1 MKRQTLITLAL
12 GCCAI
17 GAVQVS
23 CNQEQEQQAQAK
35 QQETIPAIK
44 TFPIVVQTV
53 QDTGE
58 WFGYVRG
65 YEDTDIRPRV
75 SGFLME
81 QCYKDGQIV
90 KKDDILFRIDP
101 VLFQAS
107 LDQAKAN
114 LEAAKANLASAEA
127 SLEKTQL
134 DLKRYE
140 QLIKTSAVSGKE
152 LDDARQNNAAALANV
167 EAAKAQIAQQEAAVK
182 TAQIDLDYC
191 QVKAPYDGIVGA
203 AQAFQGD
210 LVSPS
215 TLLANMTSLSPM
227 LVRFSVNSENLIQA
241 FRREAERAA
250 KGPVKAQQFELI
262 LDNGDIYPLKGEIV
276 AMESKIS
283 DSGLMDIQGEIDNP
297 NGLLRA
303 GMSVRV
309 RIALNER
316 EALLVPPV
324 AIRKV
329 MRQSFILV
337 VAKDGTPRMVP
348 VEVQGT
354 YKVNVTEAN
363 GYSSE
368 QNMVAVSSKNVSL
381 KNFFRDLGYDNAQ
394 EVPVVAD
401 ADNAVTAVNISS
413 ANSRLAKGEQPRTI
427 KTAPYTFQPTLPPA
441 LQAAIAQAKAEKAGE
456 AKPPVDPATLTP
468 TLPPFPVKVAPLLQQ
483 DVAEEGEWFG
493 TVRGIN
499 ETGIRPRVNGFILSQ
514 NFEDGSLVKK
524 GDVLYTIDPAPYQAA
539 LENARANLAAAK
551 ASVKQCEA
559 QVQKYQLDV
568 NRYDELQKKS
578 PGAVSDKTITDAKTN
593 LKTGEASLL
602 KAQATV
608 KQMEAAVR
616 QAEINL
622 SYTTIVAPFDGRV
635 GIHTV
640 SKGELVS
647 DGQTQPLVTIS
658 SVNPMRVDFEIS
670 GADALDGLTQAIKS
684 KRNNKAGTNARQDA
698 FTIVLED
705 GSIYP
710 ARGEIVTADNSIN
723 ESTGTLKVIGQVDD
737 VDGGLRSGLPVRVRA
752 GLKKQKGAYL
762 VPARAPMF
770 GNGQNV
776 VVLLNENNAP
786 VMLPVTLG
794 GLVNIPVKGPD
805 GKEIVQPMRIID
817 VNRTTTGALMCA
829 VADAPSTEAMVL
841 GQAGVKDWGEL
852 LLKREGA
859 SSFRELVEKE
869 EGKALPDGEPAQAG
883 VKDWGEL
890 LLKRRNASNYRELVL
905 RDADAKDE
913 LDLIAQA
920 QGNKDLMEMMLKK
933 EGIADISKARVVAE
947 GSLMAAS
954 QTYAANQAA
963 GAPVNTLTPIDFQ
976 YTAPQTVVPSVTAD
990 VTRNAPVPPPSG
1002 GGTQPASSA
1011 EQPASNSAQP
1021 ASSAAQ
1027 PDTTSAAQPE
1037 QN

>member
-12 GCCAI
+12 GCCAL
-17 GAVQVS
+17 GAVQLS
-23 CNQEQEQQAQAK
+23 CSDQEQEKQAQAK
-35 QQETIPAIK
+35 QQEAVPAIK

-65 YEDTDIRPRV
+65 FEDTDIHPRV
-75 SGFLME
+75 TGFLME
-81 QCYKDGQIV
+81 QCYKDGQMV

-127 SLEKTQL
+127 TLEKTQL

-167 EAAKAQIAQQEAAVK
+167 EAAKAQIQQQEAAVK

-191 QVKAPYDGIVGA
+191 LVKAPYDGIVGA

-210 LVSPS
+210 LVSSS

-227 LVRFSVNSENLIQA
+227 LVRFSVNSEHLIQA
-241 FRREAERAA
+241 FRREAERTAH
-250 KGPVKAQQFELI
+250 KGPTKAQQFELI
-262 LDNGDIYPLKGEIV
+262 LDSGAVYPIKGEVV
-276 AMESKIS
+276 AMESKVS
-283 DSGLMDIQGEIDNP
+283 DSGLMDIQGEIANP
-297 NGLLRA
+297 EGMLRA

-309 RIALNER
+309 RVPLDER

-329 MRQSFILV
+329 MRQSFILI

-354 YKVNVTEAN
+354 YKVNVSETS

-368 QNMVAVSSKNVSL
+368 QDMVAIGSKGVPL
-381 KNFFRDLGYDNAQ
+381 MNFFREYGYDKP
-394 EVPVVAD
+394 EDVPVVAD
-401 ADNAVTAVNISS
+401 ADNAVVAVNISS
-413 ANSRLAKGEQPRTI
+413 ANSRLAQGEKPTTI
-427 KTAPYTFQPTLPPA
+427 KTEPYTFQPTLPPA
-441 LQAAIAQAKAEKAGE
+441 LQAAVAQAKAEKAGQ
-456 AKPPVDPATLTP
+456 AKPAVDPATLTP
-468 TLPPFPVKVAPLLQQ
+468 TLPAFPVKVAPLLQQ

-499 ETGIRPRVNGFILSQ
+499 ETGIRPRVDGFILSQ

-539 LENARANLAAAK
+539 LENAKANLAAAQ
-551 ASVKQCEA
+551 ASVEQSAA

-568 NRYDELQKKS
+568 NRYAELQKKS
-578 PGAVSDKTITDAKTN
+578 PGAVSDKTVTDAQTN
-593 LKTGEASLL
+593 LKTEEAALL
-602 KAQATV
+602 KAKATV

-622 SYTTIVAPFDGRV
+622 GYTTITAPFDGRV

-640 SKGELVS
+640 SKGELVR
-647 DGQTQPLVTIS
+647 DGQEQPLVTIS
-658 SVNPMRVDFEIS
+658 SVEPMRIDFDIS
-670 GADALDGLTQAIKS
+670 GSDALRGLAQAAES
-684 KRNNKAGTNARQDA
+684 KRRAKGNAQRDK
-698 FTIVLED
+698 FDIVLED

-710 ARGEIVTADNSIN
+710 AQGEIITADNAIS
-723 ESTGTLKVIGQVDD
+723 ESTGTLKVIGQVQN
-737 VDGGLRSGLPVRVRA
+737 VDGGLRSGMPVRVRA
-752 GLKKQKGAYL
+752 GLNKQKGAYL

-770 GNGQNV
+770 GNGQNL

-805 GKEIVQPMRIID
+805 GKEVVQPMRIID

-829 VADAPSTEAMVL
+829 VAEAPSTEAMVL

-852 LLKREGA
+852 LLKKAGA
-859 SSFRELVEKE
+859 GSYRELLEKA
-869 EGKALPDGEPAQAG
+869 EGKALPDDLPTQSG

-890 LLKRRNASNYRELVL
+890 LLQREGADNFRALVL
-905 RDADAKDE
+905 RNANAKDE

-920 QGNKDLMEMMLKK
+920 QGHKDLMEMMLKK
-933 EGIADISKARVVAE
+933 EGIPDISKARVVAE

-976 YTAPQTVVPSVTAD
+976 YKAPQTVVPSITAGANGSGP
-990 VTRNAPVPPPSG
+990 VRQEPAP
-1002 GGTQPASSA
+1002 QASSA
-1011 EQPASNSAQP
+1011 QESAQK
-1021 ASSAAQ
+1021 
-1027 PDTTSAAQPE
+1027 TE

>member
-12 GCCAI
+12 GCCTL
-17 GAVQVS
+17 GAVQIS
-23 CNQEQEQQAQAK
+23 CNQDQEQQAQAK
-35 QQETIPAIK
+35 QQESIPAIK

-65 YEDTDIRPRV
+65 FEDTDIHPRV
-75 SGFLME
+75 TGFLME
-81 QCYKDGQIV
+81 QCYKDGQVV

-114 LEAAKANLASAEA
+114 LEAARANLVSAEA
-127 SLEKTQL
+127 TLEKTQL

-152 LDDARQNNAAALANV
+152 LDDARQNNAAAQANV
-167 EAAKAQIAQQEAAVK
+167 EAAKAQIQQQEAAVK

-191 QVKAPYDGIVGA
+191 LVKAPYDGIVGA
-203 AQAFQGD
+203 AKAFQGD
-210 LVSPS
+210 LVSSS
-215 TLLANMTSLSPM
+215 TLLANMTSLTPM
-227 LVRFSVNSENLIQA
+227 LVRFSVNSESLIEA
-241 FRREAERAA
+241 FRREAEKAA
-250 KGPVKAQQFELI
+250 HGPVKAQQFELI
-262 LDNGDIYPLKGEIV
+262 LDSGEIYPIKGEIV
-276 AMESKIS
+276 AMESKVS
-283 DSGLMDIQGEIDNP
+283 DSGLMDIQGEIANP
-297 NGLLRA
+297 EGMLRA

-309 RIALNER
+309 RIPLSER
-316 EALLVPPV
+316 EAMLVPPV

-329 MRQSFILV
+329 MRQNFILI

-348 VEVQGT
+348 VDVQGT

-368 QNMVAVSSKNVSL
+368 QEMVAVGSKSVPL
-381 KNFFRDLGYDNAQ
+381 MNFFREYGYDKA
-394 EVPVVAD
+394 EDVPVVAD
-401 ADNAVTAVNISS
+401 ADNAVVAVNISS
-413 ANSRLAKGEQPRTI
+413 ANSRLAQGEKPTVI
-427 KTAPYTFQPTLPPA
+427 KTEPYTFQPTLPPA
-441 LQAAIAQAKAEKAGE
+441 LQAAVAQAKAEKAGQ
-456 AKPPVDPATLTP
+456 AKPAVDPSTLTP

-493 TVRGIN
+493 TVRGVN
-499 ETGIRPRVNGFILSQ
+499 ETGIRPRVDGFILSQ

-539 LENARANLAAAK
+539 LENAKANLAAAE
-551 ASVKQCEA
+551 ASVKQAAA

-568 NRYDELQKKS
+568 NRYAELQQKS
-578 PGAVSDKTITDAKTN
+578 PGAVSDKTITDAQTN
-593 LKTGEASLL
+593 LKTEEAALL
-602 KAQATV
+602 KAKATV

-635 GIHTV
+635 GIHNV
-640 SKGELVS
+640 SKGELVR
-647 DGQTQPLVTIS
+647 DGQEQALVTIS
-658 SVNPMRVDFEIS
+658 SVEPMRIDFEIS
-670 GADALDGLTQAIKS
+670 GSDALRGLAQAS
-684 KRNNKAGTNARQDA
+684 ENNRDPQGKPQHDSFN
-698 FTIVLED
+698 IVLED

-710 ARGEIVTADNSIN
+710 AQGEIITADNAIS
-723 ESTGTLKVIGQVDD
+723 ESTGTLKVIGQVKN
-737 VDGGLRSGLPVRVRA
+737 VDGGLRSGMPVRVRA
-752 GLKKQKGAYL
+752 GLNKQKGAYL

-805 GKEIVQPMRIID
+805 GKEVVQPMRIID

-829 VADAPSTEAMVL
+829 VSEAPSTEAMVL

-852 LLKREGA
+852 LLKKAGVG
-859 SSFRELVEKE
+859 SYRELLEKE
-869 EGKALPDGEPAQAG
+869 EGKSLSDDLPAQSG

-890 LLKRRNASNYRELVL
+890 LLQREGADCFRSLVL
-905 RDADAKDE
+905 RKAKAKDE

-920 QGNKDLMEMMLKK
+920 QGHKDLMEMMLKK
-933 EGIADISKARVVAE
+933 EGIPDISKARVVAE

-954 QTYAANQAA
+954 ATYPANQAA
-963 GAPVNTLTPIDFQ
+963 GAPVNTLSPIDFQ
-976 YTAPQTVVPSVTAD
+976 YKAPQTVVPSITAD
-990 VTRNAPVPPPSG
+990 ATKSTSTRQEADVK
-1002 GGTQPASSA
+1002 
-1011 EQPASNSAQP
+1011 
-1021 ASSAAQ
+1021 
-1027 PDTTSAAQPE
+1027 PE